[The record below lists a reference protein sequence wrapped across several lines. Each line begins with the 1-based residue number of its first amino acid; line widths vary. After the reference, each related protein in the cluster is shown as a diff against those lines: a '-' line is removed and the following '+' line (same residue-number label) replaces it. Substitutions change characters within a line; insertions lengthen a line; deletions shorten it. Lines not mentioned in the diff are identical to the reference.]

1 MTYNYYIEG
10 WTNGIFL
17 QYNIGGK
24 TKKEV
29 ETARMEWQERN
40 KVANTAWV
48 LYTFSGN
55 ENRKYSRREYKVIR
69 RSGTKAFFEYWPN

>member
-10 WTNGIFL
+10 YSNGIFL
-17 QYNIGGK
+17 MHNVEGK
-24 TKKEV
+24 TKKD
-29 ETARMEWQERN
+29 ADIALMEWQERN

-55 ENRKYSRREYKVIR
+55 ENRKYSRREYNVIER
-69 RSGTKAFFEYWPN
+69 FNARAFFEYWPN